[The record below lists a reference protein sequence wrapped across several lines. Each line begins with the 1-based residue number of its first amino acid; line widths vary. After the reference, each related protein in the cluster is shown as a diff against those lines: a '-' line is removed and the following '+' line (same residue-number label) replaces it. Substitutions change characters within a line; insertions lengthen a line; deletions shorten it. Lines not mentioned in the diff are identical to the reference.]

1 MILISS
7 EECLKLQD
15 NKMKYLP
22 DKELCAGHKVFR
34 RIDAYKYYK
43 NSKWPRSNKRCP
55 YCPDFRRVKLSKHGW
70 NREVKY
76 GQTYSCT
83 GDSGGPLWKWMRQN
97 NKKKARIIHL
107 CSLLHISMIDFQI
120 FRPEN
125 L

>member
-1 MILISS
+1 MILISAK
-7 EECLKLQD
+7 ECLELQD

-22 DKELCAGHKVFR
+22 DKELCAGHKVYR

-43 NSKWPRSNKRCP
+43 NYKRPKSNRRCP
-55 YCPDFRRVKLSKHGW
+55 YCPEFRRVTVSKHRW
-70 NREVKY
+70 NMEVKY
-76 GQTYSCT
+76 GQTDSCT

-97 NKKKARIIHL
+97 NKKKARTIHL